1 MEISHLHKIFTDTCH
16 GTITTDTRKITRGS
30 LFVSL
35 RGDTWNGNNFALE
48 ALGQGC
54 SAALVDDVN
63 LKNESNCYY
72 VENVEKTLQKLAN
85 YHRKQFSIP
94 VVGLTGSNG
103 KTTTKELIARVLGTQ
118 KSIVATEGNLNNHLG
133 VPMTLLRITS
143 ETEIAIIEMGANHV
157 GEIALLCEIAEPTHG
172 LITNIG
178 RAHIGLFGGY
188 ENIIKGKTELYDYLR
203 KNRGEVFVW
212 SDDILLMEKSKGI
225 ASTIFGKNAA
235 DEYQM
240 TSKFS
245 VPNLELVWDSRKIKT
260 QLVGE
265 YNLGNVEAAIAIGK
279 YFEISADAICTA
291 IESYL
296 PDNLRS
302 EIFETPEG
310 SLIIKDYYNANPSS
324 MDHAL
329 RNAEKLS
336 NEKDLVLIIGD
347 MFELGEYSLD
357 EHRKILEQAVQ
368 TKANQ
373 IYVVGKDF
381 SEVAQIYLE
390 KEQERLFSFQTTDD
404 VVNYLK
410 EIAFVSKTI
419 LLKGS
424 RGMKFEKIFDVI
436 HSL

>member
-1 MEISHLHKIFTDTCH
+1 MEISALHKILTDTCH
-16 GTITTDTRKITRGS
+16 GTITTDTRKITQGS
-30 LFVSL
+30 LFVAL

-48 ALGQGC
+48 ALDHGC

-63 LKNESNCYY
+63 LKNENNCYY
-72 VENVEKTLQKLAN
+72 VENVEKTLQELAN
-85 YHRKQFSIP
+85 YHRKQFNIP
-94 VVGLTGSNG
+94 VIGLTGSNG
-103 KTTTKELIARVLGTQ
+103 KTTTKELIARVLGTG

-188 ENIIKGKTELYDYLR
+188 ENIIKGKTELYDYLQ
-203 KNRGEVFVW
+203 KNNGEVFV
-212 SDDILLMEKSKGI
+212 SGDDSLLMEKSIGI
-225 ASTIFGKNAA
+225 TRTVFGKNVT

-245 VPNLELVWDSRKIKT
+245 TPNLELVWNSREIKT

-265 YNLGNVEAAIAIGK
+265 YNLGNVQAAIAMGK
-279 YFEISADAICTA
+279 YFEMNNDAICHA
-291 IESYL
+291 IESYVS
-296 PDNLRS
+296 DNLRS
-302 EIFETPEG
+302 EVAKTASG

-324 MDHAL
+324 MELAIQ
-329 RNAEKLS
+329 NAQKIS
-336 NEKDLVLIIGD
+336 GKNEIVLILGD
-347 MFELGEYSLD
+347 MFELGEYSID
-357 EHRKILEQAVQ
+357 EHRKILEQAIQ
-368 TKANQ
+368 TKATQ
-373 IYVVGKDF
+373 IYVVGNDF
-381 SEVAQIYLE
+381 AKVAQVYSEIE
-390 KEQERLFSFQTTDD
+390 AGRVFSFQSTDEA
-404 VVNYLK
+404 VNILK
-410 EIAFVSKTI
+410 EITFVSKTI

-436 HSL
+436 HS